1 MKNPIYTAERECQ
14 DCYKCVRSCPVKAI
28 TVKSGSAVVSPE
40 LCIYC
45 GNCYRVCP
53 VGAKKIRNDL
63 PRAKQLIRTK
73 KRCAISLSPS
83 FISEYGEK
91 SQNVISFLRKQ
102 GAEIISETALG
113 AEFLNKALCELSY
126 KDPKKS
132 WIATACPVT
141 VEYINLY
148 RENLKSYM
156 TPLASP
162 MLLHG
167 QWLKAKE
174 KKEGDM
180 GVIFIGPCLAKKKE
194 ADRNS
199 AIIDVALTFEELDL
213 WINEEGGTGED
224 TSEYDL
230 PHAGNAVLYPLDG
243 GMIASMDNK
252 NPMFEY
258 YSISGID
265 RIQQTFEN
273 LIGKEDEITGA
284 FFECLA
290 CPGGCINGP
299 GRISKS
305 SFFRKKRDLLSV
317 QRQRPIFQEEGSS
330 LKIEHNYKE
339 TREINTVNFSEKD
352 IERALRELDKEDKS
366 QQLNC
371 GGCGYNSC
379 REFAISYLEG
389 KSEKEMCAGNMRKLA
404 QKKVN
409 ALVKTVPFGV
419 VIVDHHSQ
427 IVEANGKFLS
437 FFSDIGEM
445 DYEEINKKIKGLPIS
460 NFTPMDKRI
469 KKVLSNN
476 QSFVERIDFN
486 GFVYKATF
494 FIIER
499 ERLAGIFFQDVTQP
513 TLHRKTIVDKAEHVI
528 RKNLESVQQIA
539 SLLGENAA
547 ETEIILNSVIEALQP
562 GGDNQS

>member
-1 MKNPIYTAERECQ
+1 MKYPIYTAKRECQ

-28 TVKSGSAVVSPE
+28 TVKDGSAVVSAE

-53 VGAKKIRNDL
+53 VGAKKVRNDL
-63 PRAKQLIRTK
+63 PRAKQLLKTK

-83 FISEYGEK
+83 FFSEYGDQVE
-91 SQNVISFLRKQ
+91 SIIGFLRRE

-113 AEFLNKALCELSY
+113 AEYLNEALGELINEN
-126 KDPKKS
+126 PAKS
-132 WIATACPVT
+132 WISTACPVI

-148 RENLKSYM
+148 RDDLQTFM

-167 QWLKAKE
+167 QWLKKKE
-174 KKEGDM
+174 KSEGEI
-180 GVIFIGPCLAKKKE
+180 GVIFIGPCIAKKRE
-194 ADRNS
+194 ADKNS
-199 AIIDVALTFEELDL
+199 SIIDVALTFEELNL
-213 WINEEGGTGED
+213 WINSEGGVGTQ
-224 TSEYDL
+224 TSTLDKPY
-230 PHAGNAVLYPLDG
+230 AGNAILYPLGG
-243 GMIASMDNK
+243 GMIESMSNK
-252 NPMFEY
+252 NRPKES
-258 YSISGID
+258 YSISGMD
-265 RIQQTFEN
+265 RIIKTFDY
-273 LIGKEDEITGA
+273 LIGREEEDTGA

-299 GRISKS
+299 GRISES
-305 SFFRKKRDLLSV
+305 SFFREKRELFKIQKKRPKFSGNLIKLDTT
-317 QRQRPIFQEEGSS
+317 
-330 LKIEHNYKE
+330 HNYLEKKTISQTE
-339 TREINTVNFSEKD
+339 FSEEQ
-352 IERALRELDKEDKS
+352 IENALKELDKEDKS

-379 REFAISYLEG
+379 REFAISFLKG

-409 ALVKTVPFGV
+409 ALIKTVPFGV
-419 VIVDHHSQ
+419 VIVDHNYQ

-437 FFSDIGEM
+437 FFTEIGEM
-445 DYEEINKKIKGLPIS
+445 KYEEINQKIKGLPIS
-460 NFTPMDKRI
+460 NFSPLVNQI
-469 KKVLSNN
+469 KMVLENT
-476 QSFVERIDFN
+476 QSFEERIDFN
-486 GFVYKATF
+486 GFVYKTTF
-494 FIIER
+494 FTIEKK
-499 ERLAGIFFQDVTQP
+499 RLAGILFQDVTQP
-513 TLHRKTIVDKAEHVI
+513 TLHRKTIVNKAEQVI

-562 GGDNQS
+562 SKEKKS